1 MLSRIVSAGA
11 FALTLGFLAVP
22 ASAAPLGS
30 VGGVKVGTGVS
41 AAEQVAYRRCWWRDG
56 RRHCRWV
63 EGYGYGPSVGVY
75 IGDGRRG
82 HRHRRHHH
90 D

>member
-11 FALTLGFLAVP
+11 FALTLGFLAAP

-30 VGGVKVGTGVS
+30 VDGVKAGTGVS
-41 AAEQVAYRRCWWRDG
+41 AAEQVAYRRCWWLDG